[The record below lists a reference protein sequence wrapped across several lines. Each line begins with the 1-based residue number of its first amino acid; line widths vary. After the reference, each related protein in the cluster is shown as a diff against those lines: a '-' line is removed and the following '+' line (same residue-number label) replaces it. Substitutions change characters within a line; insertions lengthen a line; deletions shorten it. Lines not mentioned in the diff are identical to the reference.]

1 MSSFGFQPHPTAPKD
16 IREYRQHRYQVL
28 GAVRDY
34 SFKGVR
40 HKAHLPH
47 KGHKK
52 PKKAKKKTTFI
63 PPQPPVRIGQ
73 QQFLGIHNTALSNRA
88 RDAKIVEN
96 IDKRL
101 KEDKTMTDQQEE
113 VLKDLRTG
121 LIL

>member
-1 MSSFGFQPHPTAPKD
+1 MSSFGYQPHPNAPKD
-16 IREYRQHRYQVL
+16 IREYRQHRQQVL

-40 HKAHLPH
+40 HKAHT
-47 KGHKK
+47 KGT
-52 PKKAKKKTTFI
+52 KKAKKVQKKKTTFI

-88 RDAKIVEN
+88 RDLKVVEN

>member
-1 MSSFGFQPHPTAPKD
+1 MSSFGYQPHPTAPKG
-16 IREYRQHRYQVL
+16 IREYRQHRQQVL

-40 HKAHLPH
+40 HKAHT
-47 KGHKK
+47 KGT
-52 PKKAKKKTTFI
+52 KKAKKVQKKKTTTFI

-88 RDAKIVEN
+88 RDLKVVEN

-101 KEDKTMTDQQEE
+101 KEDKTMTENQSEA
-113 VLKDLRTG
+113 LKDLRGG

>member
-1 MSSFGFQPHPTAPKD
+1 MSSFGYQPHPNAPKD
-16 IREYRQHRYQVL
+16 IREYRQHRQQVL

-40 HKAHLPH
+40 HKA
-47 KGHKK
+47 KKTKK
-52 PKKAKKKTTFI
+52 PKAKKKKKTTFI

-88 RDAKIVEN
+88 RDLKVVEN

-101 KEDKTMTDQQEE
+101 KEDKTMTDKQEE

>member
-1 MSSFGFQPHPTAPKD
+1 MSSFGYQPHPTAPKD
-16 IREYRQHRYQVL
+16 IREYRQHRHQVL

-40 HKAHLPH
+40 HTPQAQQK
-47 KGHKK
+47 KK
-52 PKKAKKKTTFI
+52 PKKVKKKKTTFI
-63 PPQPPVRIGQ
+63 PPKPPVRIGQ

-101 KEDKTMTDQQEE
+101 KEDKTMTENQTDA
-113 VLKDLRTG
+113 LKDLRGG
-121 LIL
+121 LAL

>member
-1 MSSFGFQPHPTAPKD
+1 MSSFGYQPHPTDPKD
-16 IREYRQHRYQVL
+16 IREYRQHRQQVL

-40 HKAHLPH
+40 HKAH
-47 KGHKK
+47 KK
-52 PKKAKKKTTFI
+52 PKKVKKKKTTFI
-63 PPQPPVRIGQ
+63 PPKPPVRIGQ

-101 KEDKTMTDQQEE
+101 KEDKTMTENQTDA
-113 VLKDLRTG
+113 LKDLRGG
-121 LIL
+121 LVL

>member
-1 MSSFGFQPHPTAPKD
+1 MSSFGYQPHPNAPKD
-16 IREYRQHRYQVL
+16 IRQYRQHRQQVL
-28 GAVRDY
+28 GSVRDY

-40 HKAHLPH
+40 H
-47 KGHKK
+47 HKK
-52 PKKAKKKTTFI
+52 AKKKGKKKKKTTFI
-63 PPQPPVRIGQ
+63 PPQPPAPKRRGQ
-73 QQFLGIHNTALSNRA
+73 HQFVGIHNTALSNRQ
-88 RDAKIVEN
+88 RDLKVVEN

>member
-1 MSSFGFQPHPTAPKD
+1 MSSFGYQPHPNAPKD
-16 IREYRQHRYQVL
+16 IREYRQHRQQVL

-34 SFKGVR
+34 SFKGIR
-40 HKAHLPH
+40 HKAQ
-47 KGHKK
+47 KTKK
-52 PKKAKKKTTFI
+52 PKAKKKKKTTFI

-88 RDAKIVEN
+88 RDLKIVEN

-101 KEDKTMTDQQEE
+101 KEDKTMTDKQED

>member
-1 MSSFGFQPHPTAPKD
+1 MSSFGYQPHPNAPKD
-16 IREYRQHRYQVL
+16 IREYRQHRQQVL

-40 HKAHLPH
+40 AHRVL
-47 KGHKK
+47 GHKK
-52 PKKAKKKTTFI
+52 TKKEKKKKKTTFI

-88 RDAKIVEN
+88 RDLKVVEN

-113 VLKDLRTG
+113 VLKDLRAG

>member
-1 MSSFGFQPHPTAPKD
+1 MSSFGYQPHPNAPKD
-16 IREYRQHRYQVL
+16 IREYRQHRQQVL

-40 HKAHLPH
+40 HH
-47 KGHKK
+47 
-52 PKKAKKKTTFI
+52 KKAKKKKKKAKKHKTFI
-63 PPQPPVRIGQ
+63 PPRPPVRIGQ
-73 QQFLGIHNTALSNRA
+73 HQFVGIHNTALSNRA
-88 RDAKIVEN
+88 RDLKVVEN